1 MEDKN
6 IRDEKLEKTESFDA
20 LLRSALLET
29 AREEARA
36 EERLKEEIPAMPAS
50 LSDKISQL
58 IAEDREKAE
67 ASEEKKEED
76 IIPFRRKRSRFS
88 ALANAAAVLIVGGAV
103 FYGADLLFEGNVS
116 GSSTAMVAEVSAPEE
131 GSMETAAMPEAA
143 AASPEL
149 RSNMARE
156 AEAAP
161 EAAAAEAE
169 GTDEASGMPKA
180 AAYDIGAAPEAG
192 ASENASEGPGAL
204 MEDSISEE
212 NAVMGAGIA
221 NPMEDKDSADQ
232 IEAEL
237 GLSMDIYPEASVT
250 GYYVI
255 SGSIGQISYVTAD
268 GISCTYRVGAQ
279 DLGDISGVYYDLYGE
294 GSVETNGTSINLGMA
309 DISDGK
315 KAILL
320 SWTYEEGSYSLYME
334 GCGDRDRALEEAER
348 LMELL

>member
-6 IRDEKLEKTESFDA
+6 IRDEKQEKTESFDA

-36 EERLKEEIPAMPAS
+36 DAELKDEIPAMPAS

-58 IAEDREKAE
+58 IAEDREKTE

-88 ALANAAAVLIVGGAV
+88 MLANAAAVLIVGGAV
-103 FYGADLLFEGNVS
+103 FYGADILFEGNVS
-116 GSSTAMVAEVSAPEE
+116 GSSTAMVAEVSVPEE

-143 AASPEL
+143 AAAPEL

-161 EAAAAEAE
+161 EAAAAE
-169 GTDEASGMPKA
+169 GTDEASGVPKA

-192 ASENASEGPGAL
+192 VSGDTSEGPGAS

-221 NPMEDKDSADQ
+221 NPMEDKESADQ

-237 GLSMDIYPEASVT
+237 GLSMDIYPEASVI

-268 GISCTYRVGAQ
+268 GISCTYRVGAK

-294 GSVETNGTSINLGMA
+294 ESVETNGTSINLGIA

-334 GCGDRDRALEEAER
+334 GCEDRDRALEEAER